1 MASQRRLSWL
11 VFFGL
16 MGSTASAIPALIP
29 HFASTFSIDN
39 FYLLNAVPLLFA
51 GLFLGI
57 LINPLLSTRFGF
69 QQLARFAGILIGI
82 GLFSIAFA
90 TDAQLFFLGSFL
102 SGIGFGL
109 AEVSITSQVKKEISD
124 TTKMMTKLNAVFAIS
139 AMTTPLLVI
148 AELQLFSSYTLLT
161 IIGFST
167 LTVGFF
173 VRGISKTTAPIN
185 KLKVGPEGILF
196 LAVAGLYVGA
206 ESVMAG
212 WASTV
217 LNQATAI
224 ETEFTPV
231 ASSVFWALIALGR
244 IFSIWLTP
252 KHLSENSALVFW
264 PSAAGLSLIIGSVSF
279 QSNPSAALIAF
290 AISVFAAG
298 PVYGQIIGAALK
310 TAELENANTFTTII
324 IIAGAAGGF
333 LIPALIQLSPSIA
346 VAGWLSATAML
357 LVSISFLI
365 FTKAFKPKRTEVMQ

>member
-1 MASQRRLSWL
+1 MGSQRRHSWL

-29 HFASTFSIDN
+29 HFASRFFIDN

-57 LINPLLSTRFGF
+57 LVNPLLSTRFGF
-69 QQLARFAGILIGI
+69 QQLVRFAGILIAI
-82 GLFSIAFA
+82 GLFGIAIA

-102 SGIGFGL
+102 SGTGFGL
-109 AEVSITSQVKKEISD
+109 AEVSITSQVKKEIND
-124 TTKMMTKLNAVFAIS
+124 TTKLMTKLNAVFAIS

-148 AELQLFSSYTLLT
+148 AELQFNSSYLMLT

-173 VRGISKTTAPIN
+173 VRGTSNTTSAIK
-185 KLKVGPEGILF
+185 KLKIGPNGVLF
-196 LAVAGLYVGA
+196 LAIAGLYVGA

-217 LNQATAI
+217 LGQATVI
-224 ETEFTPV
+224 DTELTPI

-244 IFSIWLTP
+244 IFSIWFTP
-252 KHLSENSALVFW
+252 NHLSENNALVFW
-264 PSAAGLSLIIGSVSF
+264 PLVAGLSLIFGAVSF
-279 QSNPSAALIAF
+279 QSNPTAALIAF

-310 TAELENANTFTTII
+310 TAELENANAFTTII

-365 FTKAFKPKRTEVMQ
+365 FTKAFKTKTTEVMQ